1 MFFFLQNKKILLWL
15 DQHNGL
21 IFFSELDSL
30 WRMSIKNI
38 NLVSSINIYEIVVFR
53 LNDFF
58 VCAWLSLPTL
68 ESQLI
73 VKAKSLRVW
82 TFISIT
88 LQAHDQNHRQMKQSE
103 LHGLHARL
111 KNQRVLEGLLKVL
124 PCTNRRTLQAQS
136 GWQATQKRRLYP
148 CWIANEKL
156 IQIRL
161 RVAQDCKQNQ
171 GRWETFA
178 VLRSNNQLRNQWRYS
193 STARGG
199 NLKSSNHYLTW
210 SCGRK

>member
-1 MFFFLQNKKILLWL
+1 MIRSTQRIQSEVELKNYKQW
-15 DQHNGL
+15 L

-88 LQAHDQNHRQMKQSE
+88 TSSWSKSQTNETIWTSWRICQTEKSESAWRSVEGSTLHKLTNTSSSQWMTSHSKKKTLSLLNSKWEIDSDSIESCSRLQTKSRTMRNVCSSMKQ
-103 LHGLHARL
+103 
-111 KNQRVLEGLLKVL
+111 
-124 PCTNRRTLQAQS
+124 
-136 GWQATQKRRLYP
+136 
-148 CWIANEKL
+148 
-156 IQIRL
+156 
-161 RVAQDCKQNQ
+161 
-171 GRWETFA
+171 
-178 VLRSNNQLRNQWRYS
+178 
-193 STARGG
+193 
-199 NLKSSNHYLTW
+199 
-210 SCGRK
+210 